1 MSLKKMKMKRRIT
14 LILLLLTSLT
24 WAQKGEKIKGSKIVT
39 IEKKE
44 IDDFESI
51 EVGDNIEVFL
61 EKGEK
66 TELKIEADDNLHS
79 IINID
84 LKDNTLQLNTL
95 KTAVNYKKL
104 ILRITYTS
112 DLKMVV
118 AKNESVVNAIQ
129 EIQLED
135 ITFKSFNES
144 KLNLNVSAGDFLL
157 QSDDKSKVELNL
169 KAQNATVE
177 LSKNTT
183 LKALITANDLKCDLY
198 QKGKVNIEGDVNNAI
213 IRLDNNSDFIG
224 QKLVIKN
231 CELITESYSNCTIN
245 TSSDLNIDASG
256 NSEIKIYGNP
266 TIEINRFE
274 DSATLIKKPFK

>member
-1 MSLKKMKMKRRIT
+1 MKKSIT
-14 LILLLLTSLT
+14 LIILLLTTFT
-24 WAQKGEKIKGSKIVT
+24 WAQKAEKIKGSKIVT
-39 IEKKE
+39 IENKE
-44 IDDFESI
+44 INDFDAI
-51 EVGDNIEVFL
+51 EIGDNIEVYL
-61 EKGEK
+61 DKGEK
-66 TELKIEADDNLHS
+66 SEIKIEADDNLHS

-144 KLNLNVSAGDFLL
+144 KLNLNVNAGDFLL
-157 QSDDKSKVELNL
+157 QSDDKSKIELNL
-169 KAQNATVE
+169 KAENATVE
-177 LSKNTT
+177 LSKNAT
-183 LKALITANDLKCDLY
+183 LKALINANDLKCDLY
-198 QKGKVNIEGDVNNAI
+198 QKGKANLEGDVNSAV
-213 IRLDNNSDFIG
+213 IRLDNNSDFTG

-231 CELITESYSNCTIN
+231 CELTTESYSNCAIN

-266 TIEINRFE
+266 TIEVKRFI
-274 DSATLIKKPFK
+274 DSATLIKKPTK